1 MEKFQPRVS
10 YWKNE
15 EIDMGFS
22 VCSNPKVLLVSVSG
36 TPVAIGKGR
45 IIRRPGGHGVN
56 GSANSRGKSREDRVA
71 ILSFGTRLHDSLVAA
86 NEVEESDPSL
96 GVTVADARFMKPLDV
111 DLIRELVDEHSVLI
125 TVEEGAIGGFGDHV
139 LHFLSLDGAFDE
151 GKLKFRPMVLP
162 DELFEAIRHR
172 WT

>member
-10 YWKNE
+10 NRKNE
-15 EIDMGFS
+15 EIEISFS
-22 VCSNPKVLLVSVSG
+22 IYSNPKIFLVSVSG
-36 TPVAIGKGR
+36 TPVAIGKGTQTWVL
-45 IIRRPGGHGVN
+45 GVN

-111 DLIRELVDEHSVLI
+111 DLIREFVDKHSVLI
-125 TVEEGAIGGFGDHV
+125 TIEEGAIGGLGDHV

-151 GKLKFRPMVLP
+151 EKLKFRPMLLP